1 MFLDCTWGGL
11 LTDCCLIYFPFLL
24 SIGLP
29 PVPTI
34 KLSRLV
40 LMLYIAVLIE
50 TLLCLWSGA
59 YLNTGALPGAMSSV
73 VCRARPP

>member
-11 LTDCCLIYFPFLL
+11 LTDFCLIYFPFLL

-34 KLSRLV
+34 KLGRLV
-40 LMLYIAVLIE
+40 LMLYIAVLIK
-50 TLLCLWSGA
+50 TLLCLRSGP
-59 YLNTGALPGAMSSV
+59 YLNTGAMSSV
-73 VCRARPP
+73 VRRARPP